1 MNEIRVRRPR
11 KLQKSVSGGVLAEA
25 GRLNPVGP
33 VSITLSM
40 QPLNRVTMTLAEGDL
55 DLSVHDL
62 VEVYNQ
68 NGSVGIYRVVKITN
82 TYRKERKIELSHGL
96 DVLSDSMFEGKEEYK
111 GTVAGMLQKIIA
123 AQTQTIGGVPYWQLG
138 TCEDTNIWNK
148 DIARDNLME
157 CLTDIA
163 KKEEDFYFTFDQSTF
178 PWTLNFVRRDD
189 TVLSEFRLNR
199 NTVSCGVAFDDSDL
213 CTRLFLSVTE
223 EKEEESGA
231 GTYIDEGY
239 YTYNDTGAQQVWGII
254 CKSAGVD
261 QQDFASWA
269 ALEAWVQ
276 AYFSR
281 HNAPGLQIT
290 IDGIELVR
298 LTGESYDETHMSRV
312 CRVTLPEYST
322 IFNERVVTVNYP
334 DALRNPMSVKVT
346 LANKHQRAED
356 AFREISK
363 TATSAE
369 KSARSGGRG
378 AHNAETYWRKT
389 IGDTANGL
397 YSRIEMTAEYIRTM
411 VVDTANGLRSRIN
424 QEADRISLVVE
435 GTGSN
440 AYVRP
445 ASIIASITDNNGRL
459 TSNINIDADNVY
471 IGNSKSTT
479 VIAGKCALSDV
490 TVDFLAGQIAKITT
504 LNVNALSA
512 VSVASNSVTANSY
525 NVGSNPMKVRDASVS
540 DDGKTLYIF
549 KTDGNITFKK
559 AVVDENSRIRLGT
572 RQLVTPC
579 VGTRQ
584 PAGYLRGTK
593 VRITLYDSE
602 GEPYNVNGVDC
613 YLGNGGYT
621 AGGFE
626 EGDSFNCYPVV
637 TSGGSYYYKLAE

>member
-1 MNEIRVRRPR
+1 MTEIRVRRPR

-25 GRLNPVGP
+25 GRLNLVGP
-33 VSITLSM
+33 VNITLQM

-68 NGSVGIYRVVKITN
+68 NGSVGVYRVTKITN

-96 DVLSDSMFEGKEEYK
+96 DVLSDSMFEGKEEYR
-111 GTVAGMLQKIIA
+111 GTVAEMLQKIIA

-138 TCEDTNIWNK
+138 VCEDTNIWNK

-163 KKEEDFYFTFDQSTF
+163 KKEEDFYFTFDQTTF

-189 TVLSEFRLNR
+189 TVLTEFRLNR
-199 NTVSCGVAFDDSDL
+199 NTTSCGVVFDDSDL

-223 EKEEESGA
+223 EREEESGA

-239 YTYNDTGAQQVWGII
+239 YTYNDTAAQDDWGIV

-261 QQDFASWA
+261 QQDFASWE

-276 AYFSR
+276 AYFER
-281 HNAPGLQIT
+281 HNTPGLQIT

-322 IFNERVVTVNYP
+322 IFNERIVTVNYP
-334 DALRNPMSVKVT
+334 DALRSPMAVKVT

-363 TATSAE
+363 TASSAE
-369 KSARSGGRG
+369 KTARSGGRG

-397 YSRIEMTAEYIRTM
+397 YARIEMTAYYIRS
-411 VVDTANGLRSRIN
+411 VVSDTANGLYSRIEQTAASIRSEVAN
-424 QEADRISLVVE
+424 TASGLRSAITQEANRISLVVE

-440 AYVRP
+440 ARIKP
-445 ASIIASITDNNGRL
+445 ASIVASINNGSSNIKLSADHIDIDGILTSLVTVLDHLVPASGEISITGGLSVGGTFGAGSISSDSGSIDLGGSTLTLAPYDASWQNQKVVTGVTITHASITVGLERTFKDTNGTNHVGRL
-459 TSNINIDADNVY
+459 VTGRTEGSHNV
-471 IGNSKSTT
+471 STT
-479 VIAGKCALSDV
+479 TIH
-490 TVDFLAGQIAKITT
+490 
-504 LNVNALSA
+504 
-512 VSVASNSVTANSY
+512 
-525 NVGSNPMKVRDASVS
+525 
-540 DDGKTLYIF
+540 
-549 KTDGNITFKK
+549 
-559 AVVDENSRIRLGT
+559 
-572 RQLVTPC
+572 
-579 VGTRQ
+579 
-584 PAGYLRGTK
+584 
-593 VRITLYDSE
+593 
-602 GEPYNVNGVDC
+602 
-613 YLGNGGYT
+613 YLGR
-621 AGGFE
+621 
-626 EGDSFNCYPVV
+626 
-637 TSGGSYYYKLAE
+637 

>member
-1 MNEIRVRRPR
+1 MTEIRVRRPR

-40 QPLNRVTMTLAEGDL
+40 QPLNRVSMTLAEGDL

-138 TCEDTNIWNK
+138 TCEDDNIWNK

-189 TVLSEFRLNR
+189 TVLTEFRLNR
-199 NTVSCGVAFDDSDL
+199 NTTSCGVVFDDSDL

-223 EKEEESGA
+223 EREEESGA

-239 YTYNDTGAQQVWGII
+239 YTYNDTAAQDDWGTV

-261 QQDFASWA
+261 QQDFASWE

-276 AYFSR
+276 AYFER
-281 HNAPGLQIT
+281 HNTPGLQIT

-322 IFNERVVTVNYP
+322 IFNERIVTVNYP
-334 DALRNPMSVKVT
+334 DALRSPMAVKVT

-397 YSRIEMTAEYIRTM
+397 YARIEMTAYYIRSE
-411 VVDTANGLRSRIN
+411 VYDTANGLYSRIEQTAASIRSEVAN
-424 QEADRISLVVE
+424 TASGLRSAITQEANRISLVVE
-435 GTGSN
+435 GTGEN
-440 AYVRP
+440 
-445 ASIIASITDNNGRL
+445 ASIKAAGIWASIDTKLRQSQVKISADIIDIDGLVRSLAAKTIGVGSLTVEGASTFKQNLYGEANITCEGDMSCSNMWCETLKVGDNYASWQNQKVVTGVTITHASITVGLERTFKDTNGTNHVGRL
-459 TSNINIDADNVY
+459 VTGRTEGSHNV
-471 IGNSKSTT
+471 STT
-479 VIAGKCALSDV
+479 TIH
-490 TVDFLAGQIAKITT
+490 
-504 LNVNALSA
+504 
-512 VSVASNSVTANSY
+512 
-525 NVGSNPMKVRDASVS
+525 
-540 DDGKTLYIF
+540 
-549 KTDGNITFKK
+549 
-559 AVVDENSRIRLGT
+559 
-572 RQLVTPC
+572 
-579 VGTRQ
+579 
-584 PAGYLRGTK
+584 
-593 VRITLYDSE
+593 
-602 GEPYNVNGVDC
+602 
-613 YLGNGGYT
+613 YLGR
-621 AGGFE
+621 
-626 EGDSFNCYPVV
+626 
-637 TSGGSYYYKLAE
+637 